1 MSGILSQGQPQ
12 QAPQAQPQQG
22 PDMEEE
28 VPESEDQALMAAY
41 EWVHNKLY
49 SEGVGDKISEVA
61 KSLEGIDGTLAN
73 IAYKLTQ
80 GADTA
85 TDGNI
90 AEENLV
96 PLGVFV
102 LNEVFEIA
110 EASGA
115 KIGPESVNSAFKQLI
130 ILWLQDNG
138 QDTAQIEQAMSAV
151 GDEQFAQV
159 ANEAM
164 PEEQAEPQPE
174 QQEVP
179 QNG

>member
-1 MSGILSQGQPQ
+1 MSGILSQGQAEP
-12 QAPQAQPQQG
+12 APQAQQQQEPQESG
-22 PDMEEE
+22 LEEE

-41 EWVHNKLY
+41 QWVHNKLY
-49 SEGVGDKISEVA
+49 AEGVGDKISEVA
-61 KSLEGIDGTLAN
+61 KSLEGIEGTLAN
-73 IAYKLTQ
+73 IAYKLAQ

-115 KIGPESVNSAFKQLI
+115 KVGPEAVNSAFKKLI
-130 ILWLQDNG
+130 VLWLQDNG
-138 QDTAQIEQAMSAV
+138 QDTTQLEQAMDQV
-151 GDEQFAQV
+151 GDADFAQV

-164 PEEQAEPQPE
+164 PE
-174 QQEVP
+174 QQGA
-179 QNG
+179 QNV